1 MNKAQSIAA
10 HEPEEELLSP
20 EEAWQDYLSLEQ
32 ALTEKGVERV
42 TLQVDLATKALVC
55 DLVAA
60 GVGKDENE
68 IVARAVRSFF
78 VATYPQARPRLH
90 LLRESR
96 EKG

>member
-1 MNKAQSIAA
+1 MNNVQSIAA

-20 EEAWQDYLSLEQ
+20 EEAWEDYLSLEQ
-32 ALTEKGVERV
+32 ALAEKRTERV
-42 TLQVDLATKALVC
+42 TLQVDPATKALVR

-60 GVGKDENE
+60 GIGEDESE

-78 VATYPQARPRLH
+78 AATYPQIRQRLH
-90 LLRESR
+90 ILRESR